1 MKVYITCAKKSTLPQ
16 TRCLMDNICRGKDLT
31 LTERMGIRYKF
42 LQRLI
47 LEGGL
52 YGKGE
57 SDHLWKGGL
66 TLYRAG

>member
-1 MKVYITCAKKSTLPQ
+1 MKVYITCAKKSTLQ
-16 TRCLMDNICRGKDLT
+16 QHCCLMDKICRGKDLT
-31 LTERMGIRYKF
+31 LTERMRIRYKF

-57 SDHLWKGGL
+57 SDHLRKGRL
-66 TLYRAG
+66 TLYPEG